1 MNPLIQDLSKLLPE
15 HQVITDDL
23 RRLAYGTDA
32 SFYRLTPEV
41 IAVIENE
48 GEARQVLQAAKQH
61 KRPVTFRAA
70 GTSLSGQAITD
81 GILALIGEGFAT
93 YELNADASLVKVG
106 PGIVGGEVNRRLA
119 PFGKKIGPDPAS
131 IGAAKIGG
139 IAANNASGMCC
150 GTAQNSYRT
159 LAGMRV
165 MLADGSVLD
174 TEDHLSVDAF
184 SKSHAVLLGELERLG
199 SDTRNNAKLAER
211 IRHKFKIKNTTG
223 YSLNALIDYED
234 PIDILSHLMIGSE
247 GTLGF
252 MSRITYN
259 TVVEDPFKASAL
271 VFFPDIRTACE
282 AVIRLKP
289 QPVSAVELLD
299 RPALHSVENKP
310 GLPTIMR
317 ELGEEAAA
325 LLIEVRAA
333 TVDGINERISQV
345 HAAMAGV
352 ATVEPMVFSTDPA
365 TCEMYWKVRKGTFP
379 AVGAM
384 RRTGTTVLIE
394 DVAFPIENL
403 ADATLALQA
412 LLRHH
417 GYHEAII
424 FGHALE
430 GNLHFVITQDFGD
443 QSEVDRYARFMD
455 GLCHMVVDKYDGS
468 LKAEHGTGRN
478 MAPFVELE
486 WGKEATDLMRR
497 IKALFDPDNRLNPG
511 VILNDNP
518 HAHLENLKPMPAA
531 EDIVDRCI
539 ECGFCEPLC
548 PSHRLTLSPRQRI
561 TSVRELARRAAAGEP
576 AGSVGEDYAYMG
588 LDTCAGCGLC
598 STACP
603 VGIDT
608 GDLTRR
614 LRGRRLGDTAR
625 AVNAWT
631 GEHFGTLANASRLGL
646 SVGHA
651 VSGVLGDNFLGRIS
665 GGAWKKNM
673 PRAGKAPKL
682 PPLHELPPLQGEGR
696 GGDGSRNGT
705 HPPGEATK
713 QPTKPPNNGGQVS
726 AYPSLPLEGGGTRFS
741 SGDPVVYF
749 PTCGGRIFGPSTA
762 GEKQLGEVILEL
774 LRRAGYAAILPEGF
788 DSLCCGQMLASKGMA
803 EEAEGMSNTL
813 EAALMKASQNGKY
826 PVIMDA
832 STCTV
837 RMQKHL
843 AGRLKLYDFHEFA
856 VDALL
861 PRLMIEKQPGPIAL
875 HVNCSVRKTGADAK
889 LKTLLAAC
897 AEQIIEPAGVT
908 CCGFAGDRGFVVPE
922 LNRHALRHIHQ
933 ALPANCGCGVSTNRT
948 CEIGL
953 TAETG
958 IHYQSIAYLL
968 EKCSRPQQTC

>member
-1 MNPLIQDLSKLLPE
+1 MTQLIQQLRQKLPE
-15 HQVITDDL
+15 TQVITDEL
-23 RRLAYGTDA
+23 RLLAYGTDA
-32 SFYRLTPEV
+32 SFYRLIPQV
-41 IAVIENE
+41 IAIVETENDLKT
-48 GEARQVLQAAKQH
+48 VLTAAKAN
-61 KRPVTFRAA
+61 KTPVTFRAA

-81 GILALIGEGFAT
+81 GVLALIGEGFAT
-93 YELNADASLVKVG
+93 YELNADASKVKVG

-159 LAGMRV
+159 LAGLRV
-165 MLADGSVLD
+165 MLADGTLLD

-199 SDTRNNAKLAER
+199 RDTRANPKLAER

-252 MSRITYN
+252 ISRITYQ

-310 GLPTIMR
+310 GLPAIMR
-317 ELGEEAAA
+317 ELCEEAAA
-325 LLIEVRAA
+325 LLIEVRSSS
-333 TVDGINERISQV
+333 VDGINEKIAAV
-345 HAAMAGV
+345 HAAMDGI

-394 DVAFPIENL
+394 DVAFHIENL
-403 ADATLALQA
+403 ADATLDLQA

-455 GLCHMVVDKYDGS
+455 DLCHMVVDKYDGS

-486 WGKEATDLMRR
+486 WGKDAADLMRK
-497 IKALFDPDNRLNPG
+497 IKRLFDPENLLNPG

-561 TSVRELARRAAAGEP
+561 VSVRELARRAAAGEP
-576 AGSVGEDYAYMG
+576 AGRVGEDYAYMG

-614 LRGRRLGDTAR
+614 LRGRQISDTSR
-625 AVNAWT
+625 AINAWT

-646 SVGHA
+646 KVGHA

-673 PRAGKAPKL
+673 PHAGKA
-682 PPLHELPPLQGEGR
+682 
-696 GGDGSRNGT
+696 
-705 HPPGEATK
+705 ATPRTT
-713 QPTKPPNNGGQVS
+713 Q
-726 AYPSLPLEGGGTRFS
+726 
-741 SGDPVVYF
+741 GDPVVFF
-749 PTCGGRIFGPSTA
+749 PTCGGRIFGPSNSGDA
-762 GEKQLGEVILEL
+762 QQADVIIEL
-774 LRRAGYAAILPEGF
+774 LIRAGYAPILPEGF
-788 DSLCCGQMLASKGMA
+788 DKLCCGQMLASKGMA
-803 EEAEGMSNTL
+803 EEADGMSRTL
-813 EAALMKASQNGKY
+813 EAALMKASENGRY

-832 STCTV
+832 STCSI

-843 AGRLKLYDFHEFA
+843 AGRIELYDFHEFA
-856 VDALL
+856 HDALL
-861 PRLMIEKQPGPIAL
+861 PRLMITKETGPIAL
-875 HVNCSVRKTGADAK
+875 HVNCSVKKNGSDAK
-889 LKTLLAAC
+889 LKKLLAAC
-897 AEQIIEPAGVT
+897 VEEIIEPAGVT
-908 CCGFAGDRGFVVPE
+908 CCGFAGDRGFAVPE
-922 LNRHALRHIHQ
+922 LNQHALRKIHDE
-933 ALPANCGCGVSTNRT
+933 LPNNCACGVSTNRT

-958 IHYQSIAYLL
+958 LNYQSIAYLL
-968 EKCSRPQQTC
+968 EKCSRPIQTC

>member
-1 MNPLIQDLSKLLPE
+1 MSDLIHALSDHLPP
-15 HQVITDDL
+15 HQIIVDDL

-48 GEARQVLQAAKQH
+48 AEARAVLQTARH
-61 KRPVTFRAA
+61 HNRPVTFRAA

-93 YELNADASLVKVG
+93 YEQNADASKVKVG

-199 SDTRNNAKLAER
+199 RDTRNNAKLAER

-259 TVVEDPFKASAL
+259 TVIEDPFKASAL

-310 GLPTIMR
+310 GLPAIMR

-333 TVDGINERISQV
+333 TVDGINERISKV
-345 HAAMAGV
+345 HAAMDGV
-352 ATVEPMVFSTDPA
+352 TTVEPMQFSTDPA

-394 DVAFPIENL
+394 DVAFHIENL
-403 ADATLALQA
+403 ADATLDLQA

-417 GYHEAII
+417 GYHEGII

-443 QSEVDRYARFMD
+443 ASEVDRYARFMD
-455 GLCHMVVDKYDGS
+455 DLCHLVVDKYDGS

-486 WGKEATDLMRR
+486 WGKEAADLMRR
-497 IKALFDPDNRLNPG
+497 IKALFDPENRLNPG

-576 AGSVGEDYAYMG
+576 AGSVGADYAYMG

-614 LRGRRLGDTAR
+614 LRGRKLGDTAR

-631 GEHFGTLANASRLGL
+631 GDHFGTLANASRLGL
-646 SVGHA
+646 NVGHA

-673 PRAGKAPKL
+673 PHAGKASVARST
-682 PPLHELPPLQGEGR
+682 Q
-696 GGDGSRNGT
+696 
-705 HPPGEATK
+705 
-713 QPTKPPNNGGQVS
+713 
-726 AYPSLPLEGGGTRFS
+726 
-741 SGDPVVYF
+741 GDPVVYF

-762 GEKQLGEVILEL
+762 GEKQLGDVILEVL
-774 LRRAGYAAILPEGF
+774 TRAGYAPILPEGF

-803 EEAEGMSNTL
+803 EEADGMSNTL
-813 EAALMKASQNGKY
+813 EAALMEASQNGKY

-832 STCTV
+832 SACSV

-856 VDALL
+856 HDALL
-861 PRLMIEKQPGPIAL
+861 PRLMITREAGPIAL

-889 LKTLLAAC
+889 LKKLLAAC

-922 LNRHALRHIHQ
+922 LNQHALRHIHKD
-933 ALPANCGCGVSTNRT
+933 LPANCACGVSTNRT

-958 IHYQSIAYLL
+958 INYQSIAYLL
-968 EKCSRPQQTC
+968 EKCSRPQQAC

>member
-1 MNPLIQDLSKLLPE
+1 MSPVVSALGEALPPG
-15 HQVITDDL
+15 QVITDDL

-32 SFYRLTPEV
+32 SFYRLVPQV

-48 GEARQVLQAAKQH
+48 DEARAVLDSARRHAT
-61 KRPVTFRAA
+61 PVTFRAA
-70 GTSLSGQAITD
+70 GTSLSGQAISD
-81 GILALIGEGFAT
+81 GVLALIGEGFAT
-93 YELNADASLVKVG
+93 CEIGPDAATVRLG

-119 PFGKKIGPDPAS
+119 PFGRKIGPDPAS

-159 LAGMRV
+159 LAGLRV
-165 MLADGSVLD
+165 MLADGTVLD
-174 TEDHLSVDAF
+174 TEDALSRDAF
-184 SKSHAVLLGELERLG
+184 ARSHAVLLGELERLG
-199 SDTRNNAKLAER
+199 RDVRDDAQLAAR
-211 IRHKFKIKNTTG
+211 IRQKFKIKNTTG
-223 YSLNALIDYED
+223 YSLNALVDFED
-234 PIDILSHLMIGSE
+234 PFDILAHLMIGSE

-252 MSRITYN
+252 MTRITYR
-259 TVVEDPFKASAL
+259 TVVEDPCKASAL

-310 GLPTIMR
+310 GLPAVIR
-317 ELGEEAAA
+317 ELGEDAAA

-333 TVDGINERISQV
+333 AVDALQDKISAV
-345 HAAMAGV
+345 HAALAGI
-352 ATVEPMVFSTDPA
+352 ATVEPVNFSTDPA
-365 TCEMYWKVRKGTFP
+365 TCDMYWKVRKGTFP

-394 DVAFPIENL
+394 DVAFPIESL
-403 ADATLALQA
+403 ADATLDLQA
-412 LLRHH
+412 LMRHH
-417 GYHEAII
+417 GYHEGII

-443 QSEVDRYARFMD
+443 AAEIDRYARFMD
-455 GLCHMVVDKYDGS
+455 ELCEMVVRKYDGS

-486 WGKEATDLMRR
+486 WGAEATALMRR
-497 IKALFDPDNRLNPG
+497 IKVLFDPDGLLNPG

-561 TSVRELARRAAAGEP
+561 TSVRELARRAAAGEH
-576 AGSVGEDYAYMG
+576 AGQLAADYTYMG

-614 LRGRRLGDTAR
+614 LRGRRLGSTSR

-631 GEHFGTLANASRLGL
+631 GRNFATLAGSSRLGL
-646 SVGHA
+646 KLGHA
-651 VSGVLGDNFLGRIS
+651 VSGVLGDNFMARVS

-673 PRAGKAPKL
+673 PYPGRAPA
-682 PPLHELPPLQGEGR
+682 
-696 GGDGSRNGT
+696 SRST
-705 HPPGEATK
+705 
-713 QPTKPPNNGGQVS
+713 Q
-726 AYPSLPLEGGGTRFS
+726 
-741 SGDPVVYF
+741 GDPVVYF
-749 PTCGGRIFGPSTA
+749 PTCGARIFGPA
-762 GEKQLGEVILEL
+762 GTGEPQQGDVIVTLLE
-774 LRRAGYAAILPEGF
+774 RAGYAPVLPDGIEH
-788 DSLCCGQMLASKGMA
+788 LCCGQMLASKGML
-803 EEAEGMSNTL
+803 EEAEDMANAL
-813 EAALMKASQNGKY
+813 EAALLKASDNGRL
-826 PVIMDA
+826 PVVMDA
-832 STCTV
+832 STCTA

-843 AGRLKLYDFHEFA
+843 AGRLTVLDFHEFA
-856 VDALL
+856 HDALL
-861 PRLMIEKQPGPIAL
+861 PRLMITRQPAPVAL
-875 HVNCSVRKTGADAK
+875 HINCSVRKNGAETK
-889 LKTLLAAC
+889 LRALLAAC
-897 AEQIIEPAGVT
+897 AEQVIEPAGVT

-922 LNRHALRHIHQ
+922 LNRHALRHIHSE
-933 ALPANCGCGVSTNRT
+933 LPAGCACGVSTNRT

-953 TAETG
+953 TAESG
-958 IHYQSIAYLL
+958 LAYRSVAYLL
-968 EKCSRPQQTC
+968 EACSRPPEPC

>member
-1 MNPLIQDLSKLLPE
+1 MTELIQHLSQHLPPE
-15 HQVITDDL
+15 QIIVDDL

-32 SFYRLTPEV
+32 SFYRLTPQV
-41 IAVIENE
+41 IAVVES
-48 GEARQVLQAAKQH
+48 EADVRSVLEAAKQH
-61 KRPVTFRAA
+61 TTPVTFRAA

-81 GILALIGEGFAT
+81 GVLALIGEGFASCEINT
-93 YELNADASLVKVG
+93 DASQVKAG

-119 PFGKKIGPDPAS
+119 PFGRKIGPDPAS
-131 IGAAKIGG
+131 INACKIGG

-159 LAGMRV
+159 LAGLRV
-165 MLADGSVLD
+165 MLADGTVLD

-199 SDTRNNAKLAER
+199 RDTRANSKLAER

-223 YSLNALIDYED
+223 YSLNALVDFED

-252 MSRITYN
+252 ISRITYN

-282 AVIRLKP
+282 AVIRLKQ

-310 GLPTIMR
+310 GLPPVIR

-325 LLIEVRAA
+325 LLIEVRNA
-333 TVDGINERISQV
+333 TVDGINERISKV
-345 HAAMAGV
+345 HAALEGI
-352 ATVEPMVFSTDPA
+352 ATVEPIAFSTDPA

-379 AVGAM
+379 SVGAM
-384 RRTGTTVLIE
+384 RRTGTTVIIE
-394 DVAFPIENL
+394 DVAFPIASL
-403 ADATLALQA
+403 ADATLDLQA

-430 GNLHFVITQDFGD
+430 GNLHFVFTQDFGD
-443 QSEVDRYARFMD
+443 PAEIERYARFMD
-455 GLCHMVVDKYDGS
+455 DVCHLVVDKYDGS

-486 WGKEATDLMRR
+486 WGKDAADLMRR
-497 IKALFDPDNRLNPG
+497 IKHLFDPAGRLNPG

-518 HAHLENLKPMPAA
+518 AAHLENLKPMPAA

-561 TSVRELARRAAAGEP
+561 VSVRELSRRAAAGEP
-576 AGSVGEDYAYMG
+576 AGAIGEDYAYMG

-614 LRGRRLGDTAR
+614 LRGRRLGNTSR

-631 GEHFGTLANASRLGL
+631 GNHFATLANASRLGL
-646 SVGHA
+646 TVGHA
-651 VSGVLGDNFLGRIS
+651 VSGVLGDNFLSRVS

-673 PRAGKAPKL
+673 PHAGK
-682 PPLHELPPLQGEGR
+682 PPVARRSQ
-696 GGDGSRNGT
+696 
-705 HPPGEATK
+705 
-713 QPTKPPNNGGQVS
+713 
-726 AYPSLPLEGGGTRFS
+726 
-741 SGDPVVYF
+741 GDPVVYF
-749 PTCGGRIFGPSTA
+749 PTCGGRIFGPSDS
-762 GEKQLGEVILEL
+762 GEKQLGDVVSEL
-774 LRRAGYAAILPEGF
+774 LVRAGYDPILPDGF
-788 DSLCCGQMLASKGMA
+788 EQLCCGQMLASKGMA
-803 EEAEGMSNTL
+803 EEAEAMSTTL
-813 EAALMKASQNGKY
+813 EAALLKASNNGQY

-832 STCTV
+832 STCTA
-837 RMQKHL
+837 RMHKHL

-856 VDALL
+856 HDALL
-861 PRLMIEKQPGPIAL
+861 PRLVITKQPGPVAL
-875 HVNCSVRKTGADAK
+875 HVNCSVRKTGADGK
-889 LKTLLAAC
+889 LKKLLAAC
-897 AEQIIEPAGVT
+897 AEQVIEPAGVT

-922 LNRHALRHIHQ
+922 LNQHALRKIHDE
-933 ALPANCGCGVSTNRT
+933 LPANCACGVSTNRT

-958 IHYQSIAYLL
+958 ITYQSVAYLL
-968 EKCSRPQQTC
+968 EQCSRPPETGC

>member
-1 MNPLIQDLSKLLPE
+1 MSQLIQHLRQQLPE
-15 HQVITDDL
+15 KQIITDDL

-32 SFYRLTPEV
+32 SFYRLIPQV
-41 IAVIENE
+41 IAVVESE
-48 GEARQVLQAAKQH
+48 DEVRALLQAARRNKTA
-61 KRPVTFRAA
+61 VTFRAA

-81 GILALIGEGFAT
+81 GVLALIGEGFAGC
-93 YELNADASLVKVG
+93 EISADASRVQAG
-106 PGIVGGEVNRRLA
+106 PGIVGGEINRRLA
-119 PFGKKIGPDPAS
+119 PFGRKIGPDPAS
-131 IGAAKIGG
+131 INACKIGG

-159 LAGMRV
+159 LAGLRV
-165 MLADGSVLD
+165 MLADGTLLD
-174 TEDHLSVDAF
+174 TEDPLSVAAF
-184 SKSHAVLLGELERLG
+184 SRSHAVLLGELERLG
-199 SDTRNNAKLAER
+199 RDTRANAALAGR

-234 PIDILSHLMIGSE
+234 PIDILAHLMIGSE

-252 MSRITYN
+252 ISRITYQ
-259 TVVEDPFKASAL
+259 TVVEDPHKASAL

-310 GLPTIMR
+310 GLPAIMR
-317 ELGEEAAA
+317 ELGEDAAA

-333 TVDGINERISQV
+333 AVDALQDKISAV
-345 HAAMAGV
+345 HAALAGV
-352 ATVEPMVFSTDPA
+352 AMVEPMAFSTDPA

-394 DVAFPIENL
+394 DIAFHIENL
-403 ADATLALQA
+403 ADATLDLQA

-443 QSEVDRYARFMD
+443 PSEVDRYARFMD
-455 GLCHMVVDKYDGS
+455 DVCHMVVDKYDGS

-478 MAPFVELE
+478 MAPFVEME
-486 WGKEATDLMRR
+486 WGKEAATLMRR
-497 IKALFDPDNRLNPG
+497 IKQLFDPDNLLNPG

-561 TSVRELARRAAAGEP
+561 VSVRELARRAAAGEP
-576 AGSVGEDYAYMG
+576 AGAVGEDYAYMG

-603 VGIDT
+603 VGINT

-614 LRGRRLGDTAR
+614 LRGRRMGDGAR
-625 AVNAWT
+625 RVNAWT

-646 SVGHA
+646 KVGHA
-651 VSGVLGDNFLGRIS
+651 VSGVLGDNFLARVS
-665 GGAWKKNM
+665 GGAWKQRM
-673 PRAGKAPKL
+673 PHAGKAPAARTA
-682 PPLHELPPLQGEGR
+682 Q
-696 GGDGSRNGT
+696 
-705 HPPGEATK
+705 
-713 QPTKPPNNGGQVS
+713 
-726 AYPSLPLEGGGTRFS
+726 
-741 SGDPVVYF
+741 GDPVVYF
-749 PTCGGRIFGPSTA
+749 PACGGRIFGPSESGTA
-762 GEKQLGEVILEL
+762 QLGDVISEL
-774 LRRAGYAAILPEGF
+774 LVRAGYAPRLPAGF
-788 DSLCCGQMLASKGMA
+788 DQLCCGQMLASKGMA
-803 EEAEGMSNTL
+803 EEAEAMSRTL
-813 EAALMKASQNGKY
+813 EAALMTASENGRY
-826 PVIMDA
+826 PIIMDA
-832 STCTV
+832 SSCSI
-837 RMQKHL
+837 RMQEHL

-856 VDALL
+856 HDALL
-861 PRLMIEKQPGPIAL
+861 PRLMITREAGPVAL
-875 HVNCSVRKTGADAK
+875 HVNCSVRKNGSDAK
-889 LKTLLAAC
+889 LRKVLAAC
-897 AEQIIEPAGVT
+897 VEQIVEPAGVT

-922 LNRHALRHIHQ
+922 LNRHALRHIHDE
-933 ALPANCGCGVSTNRT
+933 LPAGCACGVSTNRT

-953 TAETG
+953 TAETRRT
-958 IHYQSIAYLL
+958 YQSLAYLL
-968 EKCSRPQQTC
+968 ERCSRPQTGGC

>member
-1 MNPLIQDLSKLLPE
+1 MSELIQYLRQNLPE
-15 HQVITDDL
+15 NQVIIDDL

-32 SFYRLTPEV
+32 SFYRLIPQV
-41 IAVIENE
+41 ITVIESENDLKTVLTA
-48 GEARQVLQAAKQH
+48 ARKHATPL
-61 KRPVTFRAA
+61 TFRAA
-70 GTSLSGQAITD
+70 GTSLSGQAISD

-93 YELNADASLVKVG
+93 YELNADASKVRVG
-106 PGIVGGEVNRRLA
+106 PCMVGGEVNRRLA
-119 PFGKKIGPDPAS
+119 PHGKKIGPDPAS
-131 IGAAKIGG
+131 IGAARIGG

-150 GTAQNSYRT
+150 GTAQNSYKT
-159 LAGMRV
+159 LAGLRV

-174 TEDHLSVDAF
+174 TEDAISRDAF
-184 SKSHAVLLGELERLG
+184 AKSHAVLLGELERLG
-199 SDTRNNAKLAER
+199 RDTRNNPRLADR

-223 YSLNALIDYED
+223 YSLNALVDFED
-234 PIDILSHLMIGSE
+234 PFDILAHLMIGSE

-252 MSRITYN
+252 ISRITYQ
-259 TVVEDPFKASAL
+259 TVVEDPCKASAL

-310 GLPTIMR
+310 GLPPVIR

-333 TVDGINERISQV
+333 TVDGVNARISAV
-345 HAAMAGV
+345 LDAIDGI
-352 ATVEPMVFSTDPA
+352 ATVEPVQFSTDPA

-394 DVAFPIENL
+394 DVAFPVESL
-403 ADATLALQA
+403 ADATLDLQG

-417 GYHEAII
+417 GYHEGII

-430 GNLHFVITQDFGD
+430 GNLHFVITQNFSDPA
-443 QSEVDRYARFMD
+443 EIDRYARFMD
-455 GLCHMVVDKYDGS
+455 DICKLVVEKYDGS

-478 MAPFVELE
+478 MAPFVEME
-486 WGKEATDLMRR
+486 WGKEATDLMRQ
-497 IKALFDPDNRLNPG
+497 IKTLFDPKTLLNPG
-511 VILNDNP
+511 VIINDNP

-561 TSVRELARRAAAGEP
+561 VSVRELARRAAAGEA
-576 AGSVGEDYAYMG
+576 AGPIAEDYAYMG

-614 LRGRRLGDTAR
+614 LRGRKLGDTAR

-631 GEHFGTLANASRLGL
+631 GTNFGTLANASRLGL

-651 VSGVLGDNFLGRIS
+651 VSSVLGDNFLSRIS

-673 PRAGKAPKL
+673 PHAGKAPVARTT
-682 PPLHELPPLQGEGR
+682 Q
-696 GGDGSRNGT
+696 
-705 HPPGEATK
+705 
-713 QPTKPPNNGGQVS
+713 
-726 AYPSLPLEGGGTRFS
+726 
-741 SGDPVVYF
+741 GDPVVYF

-762 GEKQLGEVILEL
+762 GEQQLGDVIIEL
-774 LRRAGYAAILPEGF
+774 LVRAGYAPILPEGF
-788 DSLCCGQMLASKGMA
+788 DKLCCGQMLASKGMA

-813 EAALMKASQNGKY
+813 EAALMRASENGKY

-837 RMQKHL
+837 RMQQHL

-856 VDALL
+856 ADALL
-861 PRLMIEKQPGPIAL
+861 PRLMITKEAAPVAL
-875 HVNCSVRKTGADAK
+875 HINCSVRKTGSDPK
-889 LKTLLAAC
+889 LKQVLAAC
-897 AEQIIEPAGVT
+897 AEQIIEPTGVT

-922 LNRHALRHIHQ
+922 LNQHALRKIHDE
-933 ALPANCGCGVSTNRT
+933 LPANCACGVSTNRT

-958 IHYQSIAYLL
+958 RTYQSIAYLL
-968 EKCSRPQQTC
+968 EKCSRPQPAC

>member
-1 MNPLIQDLSKLLPE
+1 MSQLIQQLRQALPA
-15 HQVITDDL
+15 HQVITDEL
-23 RRLAYGTDA
+23 RLLAYGTDA
-32 SFYRLTPEV
+32 SFYRLTPQV

-48 GEARQVLQAAKQH
+48 SEAKSVLQAAKQTNT
-61 KRPVTFRAA
+61 PITFRAA

-93 YELNADASLVKVG
+93 YELNADASQVKVG
-106 PGIVGGEVNRRLA
+106 PGIIGGEVNRRLA

-165 MLADGSVLD
+165 MLADGNVLD
-174 TEDHLSVDAF
+174 TEDQKSIAAF
-184 SKSHAVLLGELERLG
+184 SQSHAVLLGELERLG
-199 SDTRNNAKLAER
+199 RDTRNNTKLAER
-211 IRHKFKIKNTTG
+211 IGHKFKIKNTTG
-223 YSLNALIDYED
+223 YSLNALVDFED
-234 PIDILSHLMIGSE
+234 PVEILSHLMIGSE

-252 MSRITYN
+252 ISRITYN

-310 GLPTIMR
+310 GLPAIMR
-317 ELGEEAAA
+317 KLGEEAAA
-325 LLIEVRAA
+325 LLIEVRASS
-333 TVDGINERISQV
+333 VDGINEKIAAV

-394 DVAFPIENL
+394 DVAFHIENL
-403 ADATLALQA
+403 ADATLDLQA

-443 QSEVDRYARFMD
+443 ASEVDRYARFMD
-455 GLCHMVVDKYDGS
+455 DLCHMVVDKYDGS

-486 WGKEATDLMRR
+486 WGKEAADLMRR
-497 IKALFDPDNRLNPG
+497 IKALFDPENRLNPG

-588 LDTCAGCGLC
+588 LDTCAACGLC

-614 LRGRRLGDTAR
+614 LRGRKLGDTAR

-646 SVGHA
+646 NIGHA

-673 PRAGKAPKL
+673 PHAGKAPVARST
-682 PPLHELPPLQGEGR
+682 Q
-696 GGDGSRNGT
+696 
-705 HPPGEATK
+705 
-713 QPTKPPNNGGQVS
+713 
-726 AYPSLPLEGGGTRFS
+726 
-741 SGDPVVYF
+741 GDPVVYF
-749 PTCGGRIFGPSTA
+749 PTCGGRIFGPSTV
-762 GEKQLGEVILEL
+762 GEKQLGDVIIEL
-774 LRRAGYAAILPEGF
+774 LTRAGYAPILPEGF

-803 EEAEGMSNTL
+803 EEADGMSNTL

-861 PRLMIEKQPGPIAL
+861 PRLVISKQAGPVAL
-875 HVNCSVRKTGADAK
+875 HVNCSVRKNGSDAK
-889 LKTLLAAC
+889 LKQLLTAC
-897 AEQIIEPAGVT
+897 VEQIIEPAGVT

-922 LNRHALRHIHQ
+922 LNQHALRKIHDE
-933 ALPANCGCGVSTNRT
+933 LPANCACGVSTNRT

-958 IHYQSIAYLL
+958 RTYRSIAYLL
-968 EKCSRPQQTC
+968 EECSRKESAVTC

>member
-1 MNPLIQDLSKLLPE
+1 MSNLIQHLSQHLPPE
-15 HQVITDDL
+15 QIIVDDL

-32 SFYRLTPEV
+32 SFYRLTPQV
-41 IAVIENE
+41 IAVVESENDVK
-48 GEARQVLQAAKQH
+48 AVLQTAKQH
-61 KRPVTFRAA
+61 QTPVTFRAA
-70 GTSLSGQAITD
+70 GTSLSGQAITN

-93 YELNADASLVKVG
+93 CNINADASQVTAG

-119 PFGKKIGPDPAS
+119 LFGRKIGPDPAS
-131 IGAAKIGG
+131 INACKIGG

-150 GTAQNSYRT
+150 GTAQNSYKT
-159 LAGMRV
+159 LAGLRV
-165 MLADGSVLD
+165 MLADGTVLD
-174 TEDHLSVDAF
+174 TEDPLSVDAF

-199 SDTRNNAKLAER
+199 RDTRANTKLAER

-223 YSLNALIDYED
+223 YSLNALVDFED

-252 MSRITYN
+252 ISRITYH
-259 TVVEDPFKASAL
+259 TVVEDPCKASAL

-282 AVIRLKP
+282 AVIRLKQ

-310 GLPTIMR
+310 GLPPVIR
-317 ELGEEAAA
+317 QLGEEAAA
-325 LLIEVRAA
+325 LLIEVRNA
-333 TVDGINERISQV
+333 TVDGINERISKV
-345 HAAMAGV
+345 HAALDGI
-352 ATVEPMVFSTDPA
+352 ATVEPVAFSTDPA

-379 AVGAM
+379 SVGAM
-384 RRTGTTVLIE
+384 RRTGTTVIIE
-394 DVAFPIENL
+394 DVAFPIATL
-403 ADATLALQA
+403 ADATLDLQA

-430 GNLHFVITQDFGD
+430 GNLHFVFTQDFGD
-443 QSEVDRYARFMD
+443 QAEIDRYARFMD
-455 GLCHMVVDKYDGS
+455 DVCHLVVDKYDGS

-486 WGKEATDLMRR
+486 WGKEAADLMRR
-497 IKALFDPDNRLNPG
+497 IKHLFDPAGRLNPG

-518 HAHLENLKPMPAA
+518 AAHLENLKPMPAA

-561 TSVRELARRAAAGEP
+561 VSVRELARRAAAGEP
-576 AGSVGEDYAYMG
+576 AGSIGEDYAYMG

-614 LRGRRLGDTAR
+614 LRGRKLGDTSR

-631 GEHFGTLANASRLGL
+631 GNHFATLANASRLGL
-646 SVGHA
+646 KLGHA
-651 VSGVLGDNFLGRIS
+651 VSGVLGDNFLGRVS

-673 PRAGKAPKL
+673 PHAGK
-682 PPLHELPPLQGEGR
+682 PPVARRSQ
-696 GGDGSRNGT
+696 
-705 HPPGEATK
+705 
-713 QPTKPPNNGGQVS
+713 
-726 AYPSLPLEGGGTRFS
+726 
-741 SGDPVVYF
+741 GDPVVYF
-749 PTCGGRIFGPSTA
+749 PTCGGRIFGPSNS
-762 GEKQLGEVILEL
+762 GEKQLGDVVSEL
-774 LRRAGYAAILPEGF
+774 LVRAGYDPILPEGF
-788 DSLCCGQMLASKGMA
+788 EQLCCGQMLASKGMA
-803 EEAEGMSNTL
+803 EEAEAMSDTL
-813 EAALMKASQNGKY
+813 EAALLKASNNGQY

-832 STCTV
+832 STCTA
-837 RMQKHL
+837 RMVKHL

-856 VDALL
+856 HDALL
-861 PRLMIEKQPGPIAL
+861 PRLVITKQPGPVAL

-889 LKTLLAAC
+889 LKKLLAAC
-897 AEQIIEPAGVT
+897 TEQIIEPAGIT

-922 LNRHALRHIHQ
+922 LNHHALRKIHDE
-933 ALPANCGCGVSTNRT
+933 LPAHCACGVSTNRT

-958 IHYQSIAYLL
+958 ITYQSIAYLL
-968 EKCSRPQQTC
+968 EQCSRPQETGC